1 METDSKEH
9 EKDPSL
15 TMTPAVGKDS
25 PLTTTLA
32 SEKDSYL
39 KTAPALEQ
47 DSSLTVN
54 QASEKDPS
62 LTTIA
67 VSEKDLLLATHPS
80 EKNTFLTTTQA
91 LESDAS
97 STTQVSEDVQSS
109 TSQELTQTSEN
120 GPSSIRTQVLEK
132 DPSLTTTQALDKD
145 PSLKTTQANDPSS
158 ITTQAS
164 KKVSSLTTPTP
175 EKDPYLTVNASEE
188 DPSSTTQVS
197 EDDPSSTTTQA
208 SEKNASS
215 ITTQGLK
222 NYPSLTETQAL
233 ENNLSSKTT
242 QGFLKVSSLEIAPMS
257 EKDPPMTVN
266 QASEKDPSLATTPG
280 SEKYLSL
287 TIQPSE
293 KDSFLTIQASQN
305 DLFLTTAQESVND
318 PFSTT
323 QVSKE
328 DPSMTTSQASDKDP
342 SSKTTQV
349 SKKDSSSTTTRM
361 LKNDPSLTRKISRLP
376 SDVSSL
382 SLPPS
387 GPVHRRTKSEVL
399 SGSGNRRGIAFQKW
413 KSHVQ
418 KAFKWGKDASNV
430 YNFNPEILADQKRQW
445 YRLHSGSSDLIYNEP
460 SSIFEHF
467 VIAGL
472 HPNINLEVVETAYA
486 RLKKWESHNEKK
498 EAPDPKTMQQLEP
511 PSLEPEILFEYPPG
525 KRLPMSQ
532 KDLAAFCFPNSVK
545 ARVLERTPS
554 LSELNEIVFGQ
565 EHLSTDDLSF
575 VFSLK
580 AADNSTL
587 YGVCLLVKE
596 IVQRPPTSRTMLG
609 ASTPDSRSYEGRSR
623 VLTSA
628 PRCYCVLTRAPF
640 FELHY
645 EMLKSIVTQERLT
658 RITQFVNYASLH
670 DYAPAVSR
678 SNDQKE
684 NDDPLEEDCS
694 TDWMATAIPID
705 NAVALTA
712 ASVGIV
718 SDDELFSSS
727 SKGEHR
733 SSESTSTET
742 SEHSHIP
749 EIVNESGKN
758 LQSLDDNTSDAS
770 ETLRDELD
778 VEQKSEVV
786 TCANPRMYVMDLAN
800 SESLI
805 SSVSSMDEDEKLSC
819 SNGKVSRED
828 ALLERAK
835 ENNNSLLQIVYS
847 FYSTHFP
854 ERGEGITFKPLE
866 HLQTVEYQRP
876 SVFALKQTEKHLNH
890 TKWDKLSALE
900 GNKRLA
906 AAEEAAALSIWTTAA
921 ICRALSLENIL
932 TLLTGVLLEKQ
943 VLFVCPNLGVL
954 SATVLSIIPIIR
966 PFQWQSL
973 FLPVL
978 PGKMKDF
985 LDAPVPFI
993 VGMQHVP
1000 TDFKLKRS
1008 NLVHVDV
1015 AKDQVKSCKLP
1026 ALPDYKDLISELG
1039 PIYFKMSK
1047 QQAIAKKRPVYN
1059 YNETEAEAAGQ
1070 FLAVLR
1076 RYLYSLCTDL
1086 RSHTITSVRANNDR
1100 VSILLKDSFLA
1111 SFPSR
1116 DQLFMKLFLDTQLFS
1131 VSCDSYLSN
1140 FEH

>member
-1 METDSKEH
+1 
-9 EKDPSL
+9 
-15 TMTPAVGKDS
+15 
-25 PLTTTLA
+25 
-32 SEKDSYL
+32 
-39 KTAPALEQ
+39 
-47 DSSLTVN
+47 
-54 QASEKDPS
+54 
-62 LTTIA
+62 
-67 VSEKDLLLATHPS
+67 
-80 EKNTFLTTTQA
+80 
-91 LESDAS
+91 
-97 STTQVSEDVQSS
+97 
-109 TSQELTQTSEN
+109 
-120 GPSSIRTQVLEK
+120 
-132 DPSLTTTQALDKD
+132 
-145 PSLKTTQANDPSS
+145 
-158 ITTQAS
+158 
-164 KKVSSLTTPTP
+164 
-175 EKDPYLTVNASEE
+175 
-188 DPSSTTQVS
+188 
-197 EDDPSSTTTQA
+197 
-208 SEKNASS
+208 
-215 ITTQGLK
+215 
-222 NYPSLTETQAL
+222 
-233 ENNLSSKTT
+233 
-242 QGFLKVSSLEIAPMS
+242 
-257 EKDPPMTVN
+257 
-266 QASEKDPSLATTPG
+266 
-280 SEKYLSL
+280 
-287 TIQPSE
+287 
-293 KDSFLTIQASQN
+293 
-305 DLFLTTAQESVND
+305 
-318 PFSTT
+318 
-323 QVSKE
+323 
-328 DPSMTTSQASDKDP
+328 
-342 SSKTTQV
+342 
-349 SKKDSSSTTTRM
+349 
-361 LKNDPSLTRKISRLP
+361 
-376 SDVSSL
+376 
-382 SLPPS
+382 
-387 GPVHRRTKSEVL
+387 
-399 SGSGNRRGIAFQKW
+399 
-413 KSHVQ
+413 
-418 KAFKWGKDASNV
+418 
-430 YNFNPEILADQKRQW
+430 
-445 YRLHSGSSDLIYNEP
+445 
-460 SSIFEHF
+460 
-467 VIAGL
+467 
-472 HPNINLEVVETAYA
+472 
-486 RLKKWESHNEKK
+486 
-498 EAPDPKTMQQLEP
+498 
-511 PSLEPEILFEYPPG
+511 
-525 KRLPMSQ
+525 MSQ

-778 VEQKSEVV
+778 VEQKSE
-786 TCANPRMYVMDLAN
+786 
-800 SESLI
+800 
-805 SSVSSMDEDEKLSC
+805 
-819 SNGKVSRED
+819 
-828 ALLERAK
+828 
-835 ENNNSLLQIVYS
+835 
-847 FYSTHFP
+847 
-854 ERGEGITFKPLE
+854 
-866 HLQTVEYQRP
+866 
-876 SVFALKQTEKHLNH
+876 
-890 TKWDKLSALE
+890 

-921 ICRALSLENIL
+921 ICRALSLEN
-932 TLLTGVLLEKQ
+932 
-943 VLFVCPNLGVL
+943 
-954 SATVLSIIPIIR
+954 
-966 PFQWQSL
+966 
-973 FLPVL
+973 VL

-1116 DQLFMKLFLDTQLFS
+1116 DQLFMKDEVVCMIPKCTTM
-1131 VSCDSYLSN
+1131 SCLKGTEAFD
-1140 FEH
+1140 EGRAG